1 LRRLSSHKVADMLDP
16 ASKAATLAAA
26 LPYLRR
32 YAGKTIVVKYG
43 GHAMGDSAIAE
54 QFAQDIVLLKQVG
67 MNPIVV
73 HGGGPQ
79 IGQMLE
85 RLKIKSS
92 FIDGLRVTDR
102 ETVEIVEMVLS
113 GSINKELASAINRAG
128 GLAIGLSGKDAELIR
143 ARKLSRKT
151 PPSDSNIEKVL
162 DLGFVGEPFAVNT
175 TVLALFERSDIIPV
189 IAPIGVGDAGETF
202 NINAD
207 TAAGAV
213 AAALK
218 ATRLILLTDVTGVLD
233 KEKRLLP
240 ELSTDEALA
249 LIADGTIAGG
259 MIPKIETCLEAVK
272 GGVEAAVII
281 DGRVPHAILLE
292 LFAEGAG
299 TLIRRG
305 RRRVRARAAE

>member
-1 LRRLSSHKVADMLDP
+1 MTEKLPGIDP

-26 LPYLRR
+26 LPYMRR
-32 YAGKTIVVKYG
+32 YAGKTVVVKYG
-43 GHAMGDSAIAE
+43 GHAMGDEHLADM
-54 QFAQDIVLLKQVG
+54 FAQDVVLLKQIG
-67 MNPIVV
+67 MNPVVV

-113 GSINKELASAINRAG
+113 GSINKQLVSAINNAG
-128 GLAIGLSGKDAELIR
+128 GLAIGLSGKDANLIR
-143 ARKLSRKT
+143 ARKLERT
-151 PPSDSNIEKVL
+151 RRESDSHIEKVL
-162 DLGFVGEPFAVNT
+162 DLGFVGEPQAINAG
-175 TVLALFERSDIIPV
+175 VLELFERSSIIPV
-189 IAPIGVGDAGETF
+189 IAPIGVGASGETF

-213 AAALK
+213 AAAVK
-218 ATRLILLTDVTGVLD
+218 AIRLLMLTDVKGVLD
-233 KEKRLLP
+233 KEKRLLQDLTLA
-240 ELSTDEALA
+240 EVRA
-249 LIADGTIAGG
+249 LIADGTIQGG
-259 MIPKIETCLEAVK
+259 MIPKIETCVEAVE

-299 TLIRRG
+299 TLIRKQR
-305 RRRVRARAAE
+305 